1 MPNLLE
7 TKETDMERRLAYAL
21 KALRGIEAA
30 HGSAI
35 ECNADLYVIG
45 IYWRLLARKRARVAR
60 LMMASS

>member
-1 MPNLLE
+1 M
-7 TKETDMERRLAYAL
+7 TRRLAYAL

-45 IYWRLLARKRARVAR
+45 IYWRLLNRKRARVAR
-60 LMMASS
+60 LMLAAS